1 MDSHPFASH
10 CDYMVSLLF
19 LSRVLVKLQ
28 VMLWRVSSLII
39 KRILLWTRM
48 MPDRVQKLIVTTRA
62 MATANRDKITSQLY
76 LAQLRLN
83 RTVVLH

>member
-1 MDSHPFASH
+1 
-10 CDYMVSLLF
+10 
-19 LSRVLVKLQ
+19 
-28 VMLWRVSSLII
+28 
-39 KRILLWTRM
+39 M